1 MTNIYMPRFD
11 PAMET
16 ARIIEWIRKEGDRV
30 RKGEP
35 IVKVEGEKTTF
46 EVESPIDGVITKI
59 MYPENSEVKAG
70 SIIAIISEQA
80 VEGGEKPRVK
90 ATPIA
95 KRIAEEHG
103 INLSMVKGS
112 GPDGR
117 ITKDDVIREIE
128 KAKFKPI
135 EAATVKIGEAKVLR
149 RLRLSG
155 LRKTISERLT
165 YSHKTI
171 PSASIAVDVDFEELI
186 KLREMMEK
194 SINID
199 ISLTAFIVKA
209 VAKALRKHIMLN
221 SSIEGDEVTV
231 YDSININVAIHTE
244 DGLVAP
250 VIFNAEAKSIEEISK
265 EIKTLTEKAER
276 RQLTLEMLTGGTF
289 TVTNLGPYGV
299 DTFTGGTFTVT
310 NLGPYGVDTFT
321 PIINPPQT
329 AILGVGSV
337 KNKVVVEDNDLVLKP
352 MTTLTLVFN
361 HQVIDGVPAAK
372 FLDEVKKNLENPL
385 ILILK

>member
-16 ARIIEWIRKEGDRV
+16 AKIIEWIRKEGDHV
-30 RKGEP
+30 RRGEP

-80 VEGGEKPRVK
+80 VEGGGKPRVK

-117 ITKDDVIREIE
+117 ITKNDVIREIE
-128 KAKFKPI
+128 KARLKPV
-135 EAATVKIGEAKVLR
+135 EAAIVKIGEAKILR

-194 SINID
+194 SVNLE

-209 VAKALRKHIMLN
+209 VAKALRKHITLN
-221 SSIEGDEVTV
+221 SSIDGDEVTV

-244 DGLVAP
+244 EGLVTP

-265 EIKTLTEKAER
+265 EIKTLTKKAEKK
-276 RQLTLEMLTGGTF
+276 QLTLEMLTGGTF

-299 DTFTGGTFTVT
+299 DTFI
-310 NLGPYGVDTFT
+310 

-337 KNKVVVEDNDLVLKP
+337 KKRVVIKDNDIALKP
-352 MTTLTLVFN
+352 TATLTLVFN

-372 FLDEVKKNLENPL
+372 FLDEVRKNLENPL
-385 ILILK
+385 TLILK